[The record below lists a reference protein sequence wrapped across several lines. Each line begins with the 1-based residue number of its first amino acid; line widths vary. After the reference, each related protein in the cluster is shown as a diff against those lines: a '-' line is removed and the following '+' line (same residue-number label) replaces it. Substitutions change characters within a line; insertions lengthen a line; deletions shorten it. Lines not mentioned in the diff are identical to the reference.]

1 VRRPGEQGDHAGD
14 DAGHTGQAV
23 GAKIG
28 ADRAALGRTV
38 GIQRHQRPPCH
49 APGGGDRRA
58 GMPRQ
63 AHRVGIAV
71 FDQPAF
77 RRAEE
82 FSQRIVQDD
91 PGNCI
96 EEGREFDDRTYCF
109 LTKSMTML
117 PGSRWR

>member
-1 VRRPGEQGDHAGD
+1 MNQPTDIALAASRLAGIVKQ
-14 DAGHTGQAV
+14 TPV
-23 GAKIG
+23 MTS
-28 ADRAALGRTV
+28 RT
-38 GIQRHQRPPCH
+38 PCH